1 MMLPTLKLN
10 IERWKFNKEYRVY
23 VSNMGHF
30 KNAEKQ
36 PLPIKLNQSGYCC
49 IKTPCGYRMAHRI
62 VMLTWRP
69 IPDAENLTV
78 DHLDHNKRNNSL
90 DNLEW
95 VTYKENQRRSKEDQL
110 SFGAQ
115 GVKAEKISNDN
126 KVLVNGVVYMT
137 VEELYQFYRNM
148 AGLKSMSNK
157 QLKGMVKTIFHNKKT
172 HWNGLTF
179 KHTK

>member
-1 MMLPTLKLN
+1 MVLPTLKLN

-115 GVKAEKISNDN
+115 GEKTKKDDN
-126 KVLVNGVVYMT
+126 KKVLVNNTIYMT

-148 AGLKSMSNK
+148 SSLKTMSDK
-157 QLKGMVKTIFHNKKT
+157 QLKGMVKTIFHNKKM